1 MSLKKK
7 ITNSIGIRRFDFIN
21 YELKKMFLPYAL
33 AFTSLMLL
41 FCISIAYI
49 DECKKDRFIPYIV
62 MLDKS
67 GAVIQTQ
74 IIPKDLK
81 IPPQAITDF
90 ICSYIESMYT
100 NTSDREQNIA
110 LIKKVYA
117 STNLKS
123 EAKGKI
129 DRHYQDNSLQK
140 NIQDVAIETVSAL
153 SQRHYQVD
161 FSVNSKDK
169 SQRYKAF
176 LSFEIKKV
184 NAKNLETLRLN
195 PLGIFI
201 NDIRVS
207 KIISKV

>member
-7 ITNSIGIRRFDFIN
+7 ITNSIGIRRFDFFN
-21 YELKKMFLPYAL
+21 YELKKMILPYAL

-62 MLDKS
+62 TLDKS
-67 GAVIQTQ
+67 GAILQTQ
-74 IIPKDLK
+74 LIQKDLK
-81 IPPQAITDF
+81 IPEEAIADF
-90 ICSYIESMYT
+90 ICTYIESMYT
-100 NTSDREQNIA
+100 NTANTEHNIA
-110 LIKKVYA
+110 LIRKVYA

-129 DRHYQDNSLQK
+129 DRFYQAENKQK

-153 SQRHYQVD
+153 SDKRYQVD
-161 FSVNSKDK
+161 FTVIQKAK
-169 SQRYKAF
+169 SQRYKA
-176 LSFEIKKV
+176 LVCFEIKKI

-201 NDIRVS
+201 NDIKVS

>member
-21 YELKKMFLPYAL
+21 YELKKMVLPYAL

-161 FSVNSKDK
+161 FSVNSKEK

>member
-123 EAKGKI
+123 EAKEKI

-161 FSVNSKDK
+161 FSVNSKEK

>member
-7 ITNSIGIRRFDFIN
+7 ITNSIGIRRFDFFT

-67 GAVIQTQ
+67 GAILQTQ
-74 IIPKDLK
+74 IIQKDLK

-90 ICSYIESMYT
+90 LCTYIESMYT
-100 NTSDREQNIA
+100 STSDREQNIS

-123 EAKGKI
+123 DAKGKI
-129 DRHYQDNSLQK
+129 DRYYQDKSAQK
-140 NIQDVAIETVSAL
+140 NIQDVAVETVSAI
-153 SQRHYQVD
+153 SQSRYQLD
-161 FSVNSKDK
+161 FSVIQKDK

-184 NAKNLETLRLN
+184 NAKDLETLRLN